1 VKRGEFYRV
10 RHPSARDPKRSRV
23 FIVVSRQVLVDSRF
37 STVVCAP
44 IYSARH
50 GLSTQVPVGPA
61 EGLLH
66 DGSIHCDDL
75 VSLSK
80 SMLTDFVGTLASP
93 RVAELDRAL
102 VAALGVN
109 LSGLGSGELE

>member
-1 VKRGEFYRV
+1 MKRGEFYRV

-50 GLSTQVPVGPA
+50 GLYTQVPVGPA

-66 DGSIHCDDL
+66 DSSIHCDDL

-80 SMLTDFVGTLASP
+80 SRLTDFVGSLPPT

-102 VAALGVN
+102 IAALGVDPSN
-109 LSGLGSGELE
+109 LSSDIQ